1 MLKFFRKIRY
11 DLMEKKKTG
20 KYLKYAIG
28 EIILVVIGIL
38 IALSINNWNEGR
50 LEANREKITL
60 SNLNEE
66 FQDNLRDLDSIN
78 TKLSSTIGALE
89 HLFAMFNKE
98 ESQYVSKTL
107 DSIISMTLTSP
118 TWKPSEFVLNDLKN
132 SGGLSKLRNKELKKL
147 LFQWTRY
154 YNEMKEIAMQT
165 EKTSMDIVNFLKT
178 YGSLRNVDVSAA
190 SFLYERS
197 KLNIDNLSL
206 LQNPQF
212 ENYIDDKL
220 FVLKEAKNMSIRA
233 KQLINQILKETSVE

>member
-1 MLKFFRKIRY
+1 
-11 DLMEKKKTG
+11 MEKNKTG
-20 KYLKYAIG
+20 KYFKYAIG
-28 EIILVVIGIL
+28 EIVLVVIGIL
-38 IALSINNWNEGR
+38 IALSINNWNEKR
-50 LEANREKITL
+50 IEANQEKITL

-78 TKLSSTIGALE
+78 AKLSNSIGDLE
-89 HLFAMFNKE
+89 HLFAMFSKE
-98 ESQYVSKTL
+98 ESQYASTTL
-107 DSIISMTLTSP
+107 DSIISKTLASP

-154 YNEMKEIAMQT
+154 YYEMKEMVMQT
-165 EKTSMDIVNFLKT
+165 EKTSIDIVEFLKIH
-178 YGSLRNVDVSAA
+178 GSLRNVDTSDP
-190 SFLYERS
+190 SFMYERS

-220 FVLKEAKNMSIRA
+220 FVLQQTKNMSVKA
-233 KQLINQILKETSVE
+233 KLLINQILKETSIE

>member
-1 MLKFFRKIRY
+1 MIRFFRKIRQ
-11 DLMEKKKTG
+11 KTLTKNKFR
-20 KYLKYAIG
+20 KYLLYAIG

-38 IALSINNWNEGR
+38 IALQINNWNEER
-50 LEANREKITL
+50 LEVNQEKITL

-78 TKLSSTIGALE
+78 AKLSNTIGSME

-98 ESQYVSKTL
+98 KSQYASITL
-107 DSIISMTLTSP
+107 DSIISKTLTSP

-165 EKTSMDIVNFLKT
+165 EKTSIDIVNFLKT
-178 YGSLRNVDVSAA
+178 HGSLRNVDASAA
-190 SFLYERS
+190 SFMYERS

-206 LQNPQF
+206 LENPQF

-220 FVLKEAKNMSIRA
+220 FVLHEVKNMSIKA

>member
-1 MLKFFRKIRY
+1 
-11 DLMEKKKTG
+11 MEKNKTG

-28 EIILVVIGIL
+28 EIVLVVIGIL
-38 IALSINNWNEGR
+38 IALQINNWNEKR
-50 LEANREKITL
+50 LEINQEKITL

-66 FQDNLRDLDSIN
+66 FLDNLRDLDSIN
-78 TKLSSTIGALE
+78 AKLSNTIGAME
-89 HLFAMFNKE
+89 HLFAMFNNDKIE
-98 ESQYVSKTL
+98 YSSTTL
-107 DSIISMTLTSP
+107 DSIISKTLTSP

-178 YGSLRNVDVSAA
+178 HGSLRNVDVSAA
-190 SFLYERS
+190 SFMYDRS

-206 LQNPQF
+206 LQNPKF

-220 FVLKEAKNMSIRA
+220 FVLHEAKNMSIKA
-233 KQLINQILKETSVE
+233 KQIINQILKETSIE

>member
-1 MLKFFRKIRY
+1 MIKFFRKIRY
-11 DLMEKKKTG
+11 DLMEKNKTG

-28 EIILVVIGIL
+28 EIVLVVIGIL
-38 IALSINNWNEGR
+38 IALQINNWNEKR
-50 LEANREKITL
+50 LEINQEKITL

-66 FQDNLRDLDSIN
+66 FLDNLRDLDSIN
-78 TKLSSTIGALE
+78 AKLSNTIGAME
-89 HLFAMFNKE
+89 HLFAMFNNDKIE
-98 ESQYVSKTL
+98 YSSTTL
-107 DSIISMTLTSP
+107 DSIISKTLTSP

-178 YGSLRNVDVSAA
+178 HGSLRNVDVSAA
-190 SFLYERS
+190 SFMYDRS

-206 LQNPQF
+206 LQNP
-212 ENYIDDKL
+212 KL
-220 FVLKEAKNMSIRA
+220 KLY
-233 KQLINQILKETSVE
+233 